1 MFLSHKKDIYAIIK
15 TDTKIQDLAQRKKK
29 VKS

>member
-15 TDTKIQDLAQRKKK
+15 TDTKIQDLTQRKKK
-29 VKS
+29 S